1 MEGLTMK
8 KRTREEYHALNDE
21 YIAITKKIEIAIGEL
36 TEYYR
41 NFFNDKDIDKLNA
54 LYDDIL
60 SIDNQFMYGKDPET
74 NVKFKSTGDVLEVI
88 NKIYMLIYEFYPFFN
103 IEQIASLLEGKLNYI
118 IDCLDALHYNIGVA
132 KVMGGNENHD
142 IFK

>member
-1 MEGLTMK
+1 MK
-8 KRTREEYHALNDE
+8 VRTREEYHALNDE
-21 YIAITKKIEIAIGEL
+21 YCAITKKIEIAIGEL

-60 SIDNQFMYGKDPET
+60 SIDSQFMYGKDPEIS
-74 NVKFKSTGDVLEVI
+74 VKFKSTGNALEII
-88 NKIYMLIYEFYPFFN
+88 NKVYMLIYEFYPFFN

-118 IDCLDALHYNIGVA
+118 MDCREALYYNIGVQ
-132 KVMGGNENHD
+132 KTTGGNENHD
-142 IFK
+142 VFK

>member
-1 MEGLTMK
+1 MK

-21 YIAITKKIEIAIGEL
+21 YCENTKKIEIAIGEL

-60 SIDNQFMYGKDPET
+60 SIDNQFMHGKDPEV
-74 NVKFKSTGDVLEVI
+74 NVKFKSTGNALEVI
-88 NKIYMLIYEFYPFFN
+88 NKVYMLIYEFYPFFN
-103 IEQIASLLEGKLNYI
+103 IDQISSLLESKLNYI
-118 IDCLDALHYNIGVA
+118 MDCREALYYNIGVA
-132 KVMGGNENHD
+132 NVKRSNES
-142 IFK
+142 